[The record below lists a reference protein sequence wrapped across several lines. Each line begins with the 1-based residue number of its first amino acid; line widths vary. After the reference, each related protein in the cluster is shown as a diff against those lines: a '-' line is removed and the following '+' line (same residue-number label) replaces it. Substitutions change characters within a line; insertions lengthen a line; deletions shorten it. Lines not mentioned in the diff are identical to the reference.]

1 MTNLEK
7 LKEILQATKTL
18 EDQIDKLIKQIVL
31 LPKDFKLLSLDGKV
45 RFLESKLDT
54 HNKLNEQFIP

>member
-18 EDQIDKLIKQIVL
+18 EDQIDKLIKQIVP
-31 LPKDFKLLSLDGKV
+31 LPKDFDFWSLNEKV
-45 RFLESKLDT
+45 HFLETKLNT